1 MYRWLALMGLAIFIL
16 GCSEQKSTEEV
27 LFSGPTMGTTY
38 HMKVVGFPLSEQD
51 KKNIQIE
58 IDRRLELVNDQMSTY
73 RPNSELSRFNQSVA
87 VSGFEVSRDTAK
99 VVLEAL
105 RLNKLT
111 QGALDVTVGPLVNL
125 WGFGPDNKPEKI
137 PSEQQLTDI
146 KQRIGIQ
153 HLSATE
159 TTLSKDIDGLYV
171 DLSSIAKGYGVDV
184 IAEYFASLG
193 IENYLVEVGGE
204 LRINGVNARGIDW
217 QVAVEKPVAGDQ
229 SVQEVI
235 SVGNNAI
242 ATSGDYRNYYE
253 LDGER
258 FAHTIDPVTG
268 KPIKHK
274 LVSVTVIHPSSMTAD
289 ALATAL
295 MVMGEKDGLEFAKQQ
310 ELAVLMISKSDSGY
324 NEVYTKQFKPY
335 LK

>member
-51 KKNIQIE
+51 KKNIQVE
-58 IDRRLELVNDQMSTY
+58 IDKRLELVNDQMSTY

-87 VSGFEVSRDTAK
+87 VTGFEVSRDTAK

-111 QGALDVTVGPLVNL
+111 NGALDVTVGPLVNL
-125 WGFGPDNKPEKI
+125 WGFGPDNKPEQI
-137 PSEQQLTDI
+137 PSQQQLDI
-146 KQRIGIQ
+146 VKQRIGIQ
-153 HLSATE
+153 HLAATE

-184 IAEYFASLG
+184 IAEYFTSLG

-217 QVAVEKPVAGDQ
+217 QVAVEKPTGAGQ

-235 SVGNNAI
+235 AVGNNAI

-253 LDGER
+253 LNGER
-258 FAHTIDPVTG
+258 FAHTIDPISG

-274 LVSVTVIHPSSMTAD
+274 LVSVTVIHTSSMTAD

-310 ELAVLMISKSDSGY
+310 GLAVLMISKSDSGY
-324 NEVYTKQFKPY
+324 NEVYTKQFEPY

>member
-51 KKNIQIE
+51 KQDIQIE

-87 VSGFEVSRDTAK
+87 VTGFEVSTDTAK

-111 QGALDVTVGPLVNL
+111 NGALDVTVGPLVNL
-125 WGFGPDNKPEKI
+125 WGFGPDNKPEKV
-137 PSEQQLTDI
+137 PSQEQLDTI
-146 KQRIGIQ
+146 KLRIGIQ
-153 HLSATE
+153 HLAATK

-184 IAEYFASLG
+184 IADYFASLG

-217 QVAVEKPVAGDQ
+217 QVAVEKPTSDNQ

-235 SVGNNAI
+235 AVGNNAI

-253 LDGER
+253 LNGER
-258 FAHTIDPVTG
+258 FAHTIDPVSG

-274 LVSVTVIHPSSMTAD
+274 LVSVTVIHTSSMTAD

-310 ELAVLMISKSDSGY
+310 GLAVLMISKSDSGY
-324 NEVYTKQFKPY
+324 NEVYTKQFEPY

>member
-87 VSGFEVSRDTAK
+87 VTDFEVSADTAK

-105 RLNKLT
+105 RLNELT
-111 QGALDVTVGPLVNL
+111 KGALDVTVGPLVNL
-125 WGFGPDNKPEKI
+125 WGFGPDNRPEKI
-137 PSEQQLTDI
+137 PSAQQLLDI
-146 KQRIGIQ
+146 KQRIGIE
-153 HLSATE
+153 HLSATA

-184 IAEYFASLG
+184 IADYFVSLG

-217 QVAVEKPVAGDQ
+217 QVAVEKPTASNQ
-229 SVQEVI
+229 SVQQVI
-235 SVGNNAI
+235 AVGNNAI
-242 ATSGDYRNYYE
+242 ATSGDYRNYDE

-310 ELAVLMISKSDSGY
+310 KLAVLMISKSDSGY
-324 NEVYTKQFKPY
+324 NEVYTKQFEPY

>member
-87 VSGFEVSRDTAK
+87 VTDFEVSADTAK

-105 RLNKLT
+105 RLNELT
-111 QGALDVTVGPLVNL
+111 KGALDVTVGPLVNL
-125 WGFGPDNKPEKI
+125 WGFGPDNRPEKI
-137 PSEQQLTDI
+137 PSAQQLLDI
-146 KQRIGIQ
+146 KQRIGIE
-153 HLSATE
+153 HLSATA

-184 IAEYFASLG
+184 IADYFVSLG

-217 QVAVEKPVAGDQ
+217 QVAVEKPTASNQ
-229 SVQEVI
+229 SVQQVI
-235 SVGNNAI
+235 AVGNNAI

-310 ELAVLMISKSDSGY
+310 KLAVLMISKSDSGY
-324 NEVYTKQFKPY
+324 NEVYTKQFEPY

>member
-1 MYRWLALMGLAIFIL
+1 MGLAIFIL

-51 KKNIQIE
+51 KKNIQVE
-58 IDRRLELVNDQMSTY
+58 IDKRLELVNDQMSTY

-87 VSGFEVSRDTAK
+87 VTGFEVSRDTAK

-111 QGALDVTVGPLVNL
+111 NGALDVTVGPLVNL
-125 WGFGPDNKPEKI
+125 WGFGPDNKPEQI
-137 PSEQQLTDI
+137 PSQQQLDI
-146 KQRIGIQ
+146 VKQRIGIQ
-153 HLSATE
+153 HLAATE

-184 IAEYFASLG
+184 IAEYFTSLG

-217 QVAVEKPVAGDQ
+217 QVAVEKPTGAGQ

-235 SVGNNAI
+235 AVGNNAI

-253 LDGER
+253 LNGER
-258 FAHTIDPVTG
+258 FAHTIDPISG

-274 LVSVTVIHPSSMTAD
+274 LVSVTVIHTSSMTAD

-310 ELAVLMISKSDSGY
+310 GLAVLMISKSDSGY
-324 NEVYTKQFKPY
+324 NEVYTKQFEPY